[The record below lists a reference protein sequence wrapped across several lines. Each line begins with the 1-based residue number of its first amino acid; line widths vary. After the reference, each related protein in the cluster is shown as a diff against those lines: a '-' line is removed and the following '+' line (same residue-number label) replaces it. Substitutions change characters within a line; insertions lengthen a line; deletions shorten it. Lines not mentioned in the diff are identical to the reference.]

1 MEIASLRC
9 CCARNDE
16 LSAGRI
22 GINMRIALLSEKYPP
37 DPGGLAVSVQRLA
50 QGLIAAGHTVCVCAP
65 NDTPELRRAIDD
77 DVEVLRLP
85 LFRRGDDTLAE
96 WFSLL
101 AAQHAAQPFAVIH
114 AYFVTQLAFVGV
126 YAGRTLGVPTIVS
139 ARGND
144 LDRAVFDAAKS
155 AQILYALQHAN
166 AITANSRDLIRKAQA
181 LVPTRSAILIPNGV
195 DAAHYRSLPRD
206 ESLAQSLGLANRSV
220 IGFVGEA
227 RSKKGLASLLIAY
240 RSVAQRR
247 SAALLLVGG
256 VRRDDKELLKVFQKQ
271 QPDLPVIVVPYTT
284 SDMLPAYYNL
294 IDVLALP
301 SLRDGLP
308 NALLEGMACERAIV
322 GTAVGGIPDAIVDG
336 ENGRLVP
343 PGDVDALAQAMDD
356 LLADTELRRCLGRHA
371 RETILRDFTLEQELE
386 KNLTLYRDL
395 V

>member
-1 MEIASLRC
+1 
-9 CCARNDE
+9 
-16 LSAGRI
+16 
-22 GINMRIALLSEKYPP
+22 MRIALLSEKYPP

-50 QGLIAAGHTVCVCAP
+50 HGLIAAGHTVCVFAP
-65 NDTPELRRAIDD
+65 NDTPEMRHAISD

-85 LFRRGDDTLAE
+85 LLRRGDDTLAE

-101 AAQHAAQPFAVIH
+101 TAQHAAQPFDVLH

-155 AQILYALQHAN
+155 AQILYALQHAT

-181 LVPTRSAILIPNGV
+181 LAPTRPAILIPNGV
-195 DAAHYRSLPRD
+195 NAHHFRSAPRDAA
-206 ESLAQSLGLANRSV
+206 LAQTLGLTDRSV

-247 SAALLLVGG
+247 SAALLFVGG

-271 QPDLPVIVVPYTT
+271 LPDLPVVVVPYTT
-284 SDMLPAYYNL
+284 SDALPAYYNL
-294 IDVLALP
+294 IDVLVLP
-301 SLRDGLP
+301 SIRDGLP

-336 ENGRLVP
+336 ANGRLVP
-343 PGDVDALAQAMDD
+343 PGDVEELAHAMDD
-356 LLADTELRRCLGRHA
+356 LLADAELRQLFGQRA
-371 RETILRDFTLEQELE
+371 RETVLRDFTLEQELE
-386 KNLTLYRDL
+386 KNLALYQRL

>member
-1 MEIASLRC
+1 
-9 CCARNDE
+9 
-16 LSAGRI
+16 
-22 GINMRIALLSEKYPP
+22 MRIALLSEKYPP

-50 QGLIAAGHTVCVCAP
+50 HGLIGAGHTVCVFAP
-65 NDTPELRRAIDD
+65 NDTPELLRLNSGG
-77 DVEVLRLP
+77 VEVFRLP
-85 LFRRGDDTLAE
+85 LLRRGDDTLSE

-114 AYFVTQLAFVGV
+114 AYFVTQLAFVGL

-166 AITANSRDLIRKAQA
+166 AITANSRDLIRKARA
-181 LVPTRSAILIPNGV
+181 LAPTRSAILILNGV
-195 DAAHYRSLPRD
+195 DTDHFRALPND
-206 ESLAQSLGLANRSV
+206 EALVHSLGLNDRSV

-227 RSKKGLASLLIAY
+227 RAKKGLASLLIAY
-240 RSVAQRR
+240 RSVAQKR
-247 SAALLLVGG
+247 SVALLLVGG

-271 QPDLPVIVVPYTT
+271 QPDLPVIVVPYTS
-284 SDMLPAYYNL
+284 SDALPAYYNL

-336 ENGRLVP
+336 QNGRLVP
-343 PGDVDALAQAMDD
+343 PGDVEALAQAMDD
-356 LLADTELRRCLGRHA
+356 LLADADLRQRFGQLA
-371 RETILRDFTLEQELE
+371 RETVLRDFRLEQELE
-386 KNLTLYRDL
+386 KNLALYRSL
-395 V
+395 T

>member
-1 MEIASLRC
+1 
-9 CCARNDE
+9 
-16 LSAGRI
+16 
-22 GINMRIALLSEKYPP
+22 MRIALLSEKYPP

-50 QGLIAAGHTVCVCAP
+50 HGLIAAGHTVCVFAP
-65 NDTPELRRAIDD
+65 NDTPELRRVIND

-85 LFRRGDDTLAE
+85 LLRRSDDTLAE
-96 WFSLL
+96 WFSVL
-101 AAQHAAQPFAVIH
+101 AAQHTAQPFDVIH

-126 YAGRTLGVPTIVS
+126 YAGRTLDVPTIVS

-155 AQILYALQHAN
+155 AQILYALQHTN

-181 LVPTRSAILIPNGV
+181 LAPTQTAILIPNGV
-195 DAAHYRSLPRD
+195 DAAHYRALPRD
-206 ESLAQSLGLANRSV
+206 EALAQSLGLADRAV

-240 RSVAQRR
+240 RSVAQHRA
-247 SAALLLVGG
+247 AALLLVGG

-271 QPDLPVIVVPYTT
+271 QPDLPVVVVPYTT

-308 NALLEGMACERAIV
+308 NALLEGMACERAVV
-322 GTAVGGIPDAIVDG
+322 GTAVGGIPDAISDG

-343 PGDVDALAQAMDD
+343 PGNIDALAHAMDD
-356 LLADTELRRCLGRHA
+356 LLTDAELRRCLGQRA
-371 RETILRDFTLEQELE
+371 RETVLRDFTPEQELE
-386 KNLTLYRDL
+386 KNLALYHGL
-395 V
+395 APTS

>member
-1 MEIASLRC
+1 
-9 CCARNDE
+9 
-16 LSAGRI
+16 
-22 GINMRIALLSEKYPP
+22 MRIALLSEKYPP

-50 QGLIAAGHTVCVCAP
+50 RGLIAAGRTVCVFAP
-65 NDTPELRRAIDD
+65 NDTPELRRMIDD
-77 DVEVLRLP
+77 GVDVFRLPVLR
-85 LFRRGDDTLAE
+85 RDDDTLAE
-96 WFSLL
+96 WFSIL
-101 AAQHAAQPFAVIH
+101 AVQHAAQSFDVIH

-155 AQILYALQHAN
+155 AQILYALQNAD

-181 LVPTRSAILIPNGV
+181 LAPTRAAILIPNGV
-195 DAAHYRSLPRD
+195 DADRFRSTLRD
-206 ESLAQSLGLANRSV
+206 EFLAQSLGLGDRSV

-240 RSVAQRR
+240 RAVAQKR

-271 QPDLPVIVVPYTT
+271 QPDLPVVVIPYTT
-284 SDMLPAYYNL
+284 SDALPAYYNL

-322 GTAVGGIPDAIVDG
+322 GTPVGGIPDAICDG

-343 PGDVDALAQAMDD
+343 PGDVDALAQAIDE
-356 LLADTELRRCLGRHA
+356 LLADADLRRCLGQRA
-371 RETILRDFTLEQELE
+371 RETVLRDFTLEQELE
-386 KNLTLYRDL
+386 KNLALYRDL